1 MENFIFCE
9 MTVVTNTKGYMHLLI
24 GKNGKKWRIKSAKE
38 NSLMK
43 VFLFQKRKKLRLE
56 QVLLITLMKILP
68 LRRQPV
74 SILSVKVLFS

>member
-1 MENFIFCE
+1 
-9 MTVVTNTKGYMHLLI
+9 MTVVTNTEGYMHLLI